1 MGPISVVVQDSN
13 NLTLEVTPTPSTTVI
28 LDRGIAGPV
37 GPVGP
42 GDVNG
47 PASATDNALARFD
60 GTTGKL
66 IQNSVGVLS
75 DAGILTGLGVQSRV
89 SVIANATSITVNAD
103 TTDIATQANTQV
115 AGTLTINAPTG
126 TIVNGQKFIL
136 RLTSTNIQTFSWNA
150 VFVGSTDIALP
161 ITSSGAGL
169 TDYIGFIYNSASSK
183 WQMIA
188 KVFGFA

>member
-1 MGPISVVVQDSN
+1 MGPIQVIVQDGN
-13 NLTLEVTPTPSTTVI
+13 NLILEVTPTPSTTVI

-37 GPVGP
+37 GPAGP

-47 PASATDNALARFD
+47 PSSSTDNALVRFD
-60 GTTGKL
+60 GATGKL
-66 IQNSVGVLS
+66 VQNSVGVLS
-75 DAGILTGLGVQSRV
+75 DAGILTGVGVQSRV
-89 SVIANATSITVNAD
+89 VAIADSTSITVNAD
-103 TTDIATQANTQV
+103 TTDIATQENTQA

-136 RLTSTNIQTFSWNA
+136 RLTSTNIQTFSWDS
-150 VFVGSTDIALP
+150 VFNGSTDIGLP
-161 ITSSGAGL
+161 TSSSGSGL
-169 TDYIGFIYNSASSK
+169 TDYIGFIYNNTSSK